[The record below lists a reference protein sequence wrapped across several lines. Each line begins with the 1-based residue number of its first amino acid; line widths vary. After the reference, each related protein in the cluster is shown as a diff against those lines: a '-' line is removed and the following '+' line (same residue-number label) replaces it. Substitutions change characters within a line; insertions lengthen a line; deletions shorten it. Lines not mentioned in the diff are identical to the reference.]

1 MDNECC
7 AKCKYYH
14 RLKNNFKVGE
24 GFEESHCCDVLLHLP
39 KDESEGWVQ
48 EVTPQ
53 DRCEMYKEK
62 DHIADADKMI
72 EPTTKNNLV
81 DGKDNNVTSTD
92 CISRQEA
99 IDTIR
104 QLYLDLATQKYV
116 IDLLKVLPSVAPQES
131 KEITL
136 EDVKGYCKPRCL
148 TIITNEQLYEL
159 THPKIKAPEQEP
171 RKGEWLRMSDL
182 SEQEDDRYKCS
193 RCGNVIHHKSKMYL
207 YTFNSW
213 CGRCGCDNDWRKCI
227 EGN

>member
-53 DRCEMYKEK
+53 NRCEMYKEK
-62 DHIADADKMI
+62 DHVADADKMI

-81 DGKDNNVTSTD
+81 DGKDNNATSTD

-104 QLYLDLATQKYV
+104 QLYIDLATQKYV
-116 IDLLKVLPSVAPQES
+116 IDLLKVLPSVTPQTRQGHWIPVFQGD
-131 KEITL
+131 EIIDYRCSCCEFGNTFG
-136 EDVKGYCKPRCL
+136 KGTVGMNYCPRCGSR
-148 TIITNEQLYEL
+148 NEVE
-159 THPKIKAPEQEP
+159 E
-171 RKGEWLRMSDL
+171 
-182 SEQEDDRYKCS
+182 
-193 RCGNVIHHKSKMYL
+193 
-207 YTFNSW
+207 
-213 CGRCGCDNDWRKCI
+213 
-227 EGN
+227 